1 MGLFSFFKRKSGTDQ
16 VSKQDVNVEVSTT
29 AEQAEKTSESS
40 ATNDENHVV
49 TAAIDTTPVVKSP
62 NESDAAATEHAD
74 DGITKEE
81 IEQAKQDL
89 DKSLNKT
96 RFSFFERI
104 AKAVVGKSKV
114 DDEVLDNLE
123 EILVTS
129 DVGVE
134 TTLKIIKRIEERV
147 ARDKYVGTG
156 ELNRILRE
164 EIVALLQENNSG
176 DGSTFRI
183 PDEKKPYVIMVVGVN
198 GVGKTTTIGKLAY
211 NFKRAGFKVV
221 LGASDTFRAAAVDQ
235 LKIWADRVGVSIVS
249 QGMGADPASVAFD
262 TVKSALAQDAD
273 VVIIDTAGR
282 LHNKVGLMNE
292 LSKIKKVCQK
302 VIPDAPHEVLLVLDA
317 STGQNA
323 IEQARQFIAA
333 TEVNAIALTKLDGTA
348 KGGVVIGISD
358 QFKIPVKYIGVGE
371 KKENLQ
377 IFDRKEFVDSLFN

>member
-1 MGLFSFFKRKSGTDQ
+1 MGLFSFFKRDKEAKEDLNKGL
-16 VSKQDVNVEVSTT
+16 
-29 AEQAEKTSESS
+29 EKTRTSVFDRISK
-40 ATNDENHVV
+40 
-49 TAAIDTTPVVKSP
+49 AI
-62 NESDAAATEHAD
+62 
-74 DGITKEE
+74 I
-81 IEQAKQDL
+81 
-89 DKSLNKT
+89 
-96 RFSFFERI
+96 
-104 AKAVVGKSKV
+104 GKSTV

-129 DVGVE
+129 DVGVD
-134 TTLKIIKRIEERV
+134 TTLKIIDRIQKRV
-147 ARDKYVGTG
+147 ARDKYLGTS
-156 ELNRILRE
+156 ELNGILKE
-164 EIVALLQENNSG
+164 EIASLLQENNSG
-176 DGSTFRI
+176 DGSTFDL
-183 PDEKKPYVIMVVGVN
+183 PEDKKPYVIMVVGVN

-211 NFKRAGFKVV
+211 NFKMAGKKVI

-235 LKIWADRVGVSIVS
+235 LKIWADKVGVPIVS

-262 TVKSALAQDAD
+262 TVKSAVAQGAD
-273 VVIIDTAGR
+273 VVLIDTAGR

-333 TEVNAIALTKLDGTA
+333 TEVNALALTTLDGTA

-371 KKENLQ
+371 KMENLQ
-377 IFDRKEFVDSLFN
+377 IFDRNEFVDSLFK